1 MPTPSAGTI
10 SMSDVRNE
18 TNATETMHNFFSLS
32 QIGGAGGLM
41 YHNLAMATGNTTTAR
56 VAIYDPFTTGASG
69 TNLKLSNWYNYS
81 QTPTAKLD
89 MTFTNNNTNF
99 DIICTVYLTD
109 PAGAFSQQAYMSS
122 VLLASGGTDV
132 QTNYD
137 TGVQMDTTNFTAGVY
152 YIEIAC
158 TATVTIPAPS
168 PPYPGIVTTIGT
180 PTDTDGVGP
189 GTVRNARPGA
199 IPVFDD
205 LTPLAQL
212 WIVRGNI
219 GGTNGIYI
227 NKRTTFDVTFS

>member
-18 TNATETMHNFFSLS
+18 TNATETMYNFFSLS

-41 YHNLAMATGNTTTAR
+41 YHNLTMATGNTTIAR

-99 DIICTVYLTD
+99 DIICTVYITD
-109 PAGAFSQQAYMSS
+109 PAGVFSQQAYMSS
-122 VLLASGGTDV
+122 VLLSGGGTDV
-132 QTNYD
+132 QIDYD

-158 TATVTIPAPS
+158 TATQTF
-168 PPYPGIVTTIGT
+168 PPPTPPLPGIVTTIGT

-189 GTVRNARPGA
+189 GTTRAARPGA
-199 IPVFDD
+199 IPTFDD
-205 LTPLAQL
+205 VTPLAQL

-227 NKRTTFDVTFS
+227 NKRTTFDVTFT